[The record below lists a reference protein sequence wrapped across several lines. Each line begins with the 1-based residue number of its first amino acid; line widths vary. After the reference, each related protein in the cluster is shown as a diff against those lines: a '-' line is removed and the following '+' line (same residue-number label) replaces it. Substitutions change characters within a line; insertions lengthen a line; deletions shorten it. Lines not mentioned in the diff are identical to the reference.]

1 MPLLSKDCGTFPLLV
16 VDFFFV
22 TLLVDGCFSKLV
34 VVGFG
39 IGAFGRVEV
48 AAGRLCIGEDVDP
61 PGVVGGV
68 GVYRV

>member
-1 MPLLSKDCGTFPLLV
+1 MPLLSKDCGTFPLFPLV
-16 VDFFFV
+16 VVFFFV
-22 TLLVDGCFSKLV
+22 ALFVDGCFSKFV

-39 IGAFGRVEV
+39 MGAFGRVEV

-68 GVYRV
+68 GV

>member
-1 MPLLSKDCGTFPLLV
+1 MPLLSKDCGTFPLFPLV
-16 VDFFFV
+16 VVFFFV
-22 TLLVDGCFSKLV
+22 APFVDSCFSKFV

-39 IGAFGRVEV
+39 MGAFGRVEV

-68 GVYRV
+68 GV